1 MKATVHLWGLDGRP
15 SIVSPESVAL
25 FWLLN
30 NTQKDCDVTIVFSN
44 NTDLS
49 PNQELPLL
57 IEGEI
62 KLYGYANIA
71 RRFSAEESA
80 LEMALLQFTQDHIC
94 ALSQYQLYLNKNNY
108 DSFTR
113 KVFAYLLEWPLWYN
127 TPLKY
132 RALARKRCET
142 LGYFEHEDDPE
153 QVEQPSAELDDLV
166 QSKAFKLTN
175 ASKARGKELLKS
187 ARYNLQYMS
196 RLSGQVASWL
206 EARARLE
213 KPSTAADFLLW
224 ANLFVQLELPDGQ
237 LVKEQLQTA
246 LGSEVYES
254 ISKRLND
261 CSKSA
266 SKLELRAPSF
276 AEKGNVVMSAY
287 HALQRFVSA

>member
-1 MKATVHLWGLDGRP
+1 MKATVHLWGLNGKP

-30 NTQKDCDVTIVFSN
+30 DTQNDRNVTIVFSN

-57 IEGEI
+57 IDGDK

-71 RRFSAEESA
+71 RHFSAEETA

-94 ALSQYQLYLNKNNY
+94 VLTQYQLYLNKNNY

-113 KVFAYLLEWPLWYN
+113 RVFAYLLEWPLWYN

-142 LGYFEHEDDPE
+142 LGYFGHDDDPE
-153 QVEQPSAELDDLV
+153 QVEQPNAELDGLV

-175 ASKARGKELLKS
+175 ASKARGEELLKS

-196 RLSGQVASWL
+196 RLKRHVVSWR
-206 EARARLE
+206 EARARLD
-213 KPSTAADFLLW
+213 KDSTAADFLLW
-224 ANLFVQLELPDGQ
+224 ANLFVQMELPDGQ

-246 LGSEVYES
+246 LGPEDYES
-254 ISKRLND
+254 IIKRLND
-261 CSKSA
+261 CSKST
-266 SKLELRAPSF
+266 STLELRGPFF

-287 HALQRFVSA
+287 HALQRLVAA